1 MRGRLLGQDLR
12 KPSRYVILYLQY
24 RHTSHNHNMCQLL
37 GMNCNVPTDIVFSFT
52 GFATRGGRTNIHND
66 GWGIAFFEG
75 AGVRHFV
82 DYQAAVA
89 SPIADLIKRCP
100 IKSKNVIAHI
110 RKATQGRVA
119 LENCH
124 PFVRELWGRY
134 WVFAHNGDL
143 KDFAPR
149 LDGPY
154 RPVGTTDS
162 EWAFCYIL
170 QELQRHFGEQLP
182 ALPELTGTLTRLTNQ
197 IAKHGPF
204 NMMLSHG
211 SALFAHCS
219 TKLHYIVREYPFAE
233 ASLSDE
239 DMSVDFS
246 LVTARD
252 DRVAI
257 IVTEPL
263 TSNETWTQFA
273 EGELKVFVDGMPIS
287 RCFV

>member
-1 MRGRLLGQDLR
+1 
-12 KPSRYVILYLQY
+12 
-24 RHTSHNHNMCQLL
+24 MCQLL

-52 GFATRGGRTNIHND
+52 GFAMRGGHTDTHHD

-82 DYQAAVA
+82 DHQAAVA
-89 SPIADLIKRCP
+89 SPVAELIKRYP

-110 RKATQGRVA
+110 RKATQGHVA

-143 KDFAPR
+143 KEFRPA
-149 LDGPY
+149 LHGAF

-162 EWAFCYIL
+162 ELAFCYLL
-170 QELQRHFGEQLP
+170 QELRARFGDVAP
-182 ALPELTGTLTRLTNQ
+182 ALPPLRAALAELLRGIAAHGT
-197 IAKHGPF
+197 F
-204 NMMLSHG
+204 NMMLSDG

-219 TKLHYIVREYPFAE
+219 TRLCYVVRQYPFLVAQ
-233 ASLSDE
+233 LSDE
-239 DMSVDFS
+239 DVSVDFS
-246 LVTARD
+246 QVTTPQ

-263 TSNETWTQFA
+263 TSNESWTEFRP
-273 EGELKVFVDGMPIS
+273 GELKVFVDGMPLPQNNGE
-287 RCFV
+287 

>member
-1 MRGRLLGQDLR
+1 
-12 KPSRYVILYLQY
+12 
-24 RHTSHNHNMCQLL
+24 MCQLL

-52 GFATRGGRTNIHND
+52 GFATRGGRTDVHND

-82 DYQAAVA
+82 DYEAAVA
-89 SPIADLIKRCP
+89 SPIAELIKRSP

-110 RKATQGRVA
+110 RKATQGRVT

-143 KDFAPR
+143 KDFAPA
-149 LDGPY
+149 LTGAF

-162 EWAFCYIL
+162 EWAFCYLL
-170 QELQRHFGEQLP
+170 QELRRRFGDSPP
-182 ALPELTGTLTRLTNQ
+182 ALPTLSSALQELTAE
-197 IAKHGPF
+197 IAGHGPF
-204 NMMLSHG
+204 NMMLSDG

-219 TKLHYIVREYPFAE
+219 TNLHYIVRQHPFTTAK
-233 ASLSDE
+233 LSDE
-239 DMSVDFS
+239 DVSVDFS
-246 LVTARD
+246 RVTTPN

-257 IVTEPL
+257 IVTAPL
-263 TSNETWTQFA
+263 TTNETWTQFA
-273 EGELKVFVDGMPIS
+273 QGELKVFVEGAPV
-287 RCFV
+287 RF